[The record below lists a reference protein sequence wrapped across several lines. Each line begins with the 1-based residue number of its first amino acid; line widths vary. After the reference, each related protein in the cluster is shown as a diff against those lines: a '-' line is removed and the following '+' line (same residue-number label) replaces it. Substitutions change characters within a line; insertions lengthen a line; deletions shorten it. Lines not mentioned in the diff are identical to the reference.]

1 MSRTILH
8 INFSL
13 NCAERSTKE
22 ISSEVAEVGD
32 AFAVAEAVILD
43 TLRQYGPD
51 AKRLN
56 EARKESNRQMNRLR
70 EQVGK
75 K

>member
-1 MSRTILH
+1 MNRTILH

-22 ISSEVAEVGD
+22 ISSEVAEVGMRSRWRN
-32 AFAVAEAVILD
+32 AVILD